1 MLEISKDKLLQLD
14 NKTRAKILK
23 YIALGIVRY
32 VNE

>member
-1 MLEISKDKLLQLD
+1 MLEISKEKLLKLD
-14 NKTRAKILK
+14 NKTIAKILK